1 MTYDRTPLGIEAIP
15 PAPIFSHLYTR
26 KRQQSWAQRHERLLI
41 VLSCIAACAL
51 GAWGANQ

>member
-15 PAPIFSHLYTR
+15 PAPIFAHLYTR
-26 KRQQSWAQRHERLLI
+26 KRPQSWAQRHERLLI
-41 VLSCIAACAL
+41 VLTCIAACAL